1 MQKELYGYLSY
12 DTACEISSVHVKV
25 FEFKCDICGVLFSRK
40 EHLKQHM
47 NFVHKDEDIGVQ
59 CDICKREK
67 PFSPGNIKDHKK
79 RCAKKSKANSGSVE
93 RVQANWSA
101 LYCFSNNHIFIYLGS
116 HFEANDR

>member
-1 MQKELYGYLSY
+1 M
-12 DTACEISSVHVKV
+12 DTYHMTRHVKSVHVKV
-25 FEFKCDICGVLFSRK
+25 FEFKCHICGVLFSRK

-93 RVQANWSA
+93 RVQAN
-101 LYCFSNNHIFIYLGS
+101 
-116 HFEANDR
+116 